1 MRFPKVK
8 PEHTAYRLADG
19 RIRIGGEIY
28 GLAHEI
34 EDPNGWVWAA
44 VDAMDGTRTSG
55 EIVELICARF
65 PDLPPR
71 TATELVEQLIDSGH
85 IEDAGAEPPA
95 ELSTRERERYDR
107 SHAFL
112 RWIDLTPREHG
123 WEAQLRLRQAR
134 VLLLGLGGTGCAAAW
149 ALAASG
155 VGTLHCVDHDTVE
168 LSNLNRQ
175 ILFTEHDLGRPKTEV
190 ALERLRQLNSDIA
203 VSAENR
209 RVVSQED
216 MFDLVPGF
224 DLVVLCADEPRGPD
238 GIRIWTDRACRK
250 TGVPWVGG
258 GYSGPLITV
267 GIYVPGLG
275 PCYECVQ
282 RTAGLN
288 RDRRG
293 VPIDL
298 GGPGVMAASG
308 GISGLL
314 AAHAAIRVLTR
325 VPELTSTIIHGVNL
339 IAPEH
344 HVYAEYSDADGCVHA

>member
-1 MRFPKVK
+1 MRLPKVK
-8 PEHTAYRLADG
+8 PEHAAYRLADG

-34 EDPNGWVWAA
+34 EDPHGWVWAA
-44 VDAMDGTRTSG
+44 VTAMDGTRTAP

-65 PDLPPR
+65 PDLSPQ
-71 TATELVEQLIDSGH
+71 TAAALVDQLIGSGH
-85 IEDAGAEPPA
+85 VEDAGATPPEEFSA
-95 ELSTRERERYDR
+95 RERERYDR

-123 WEAQLRLRQAR
+123 WEAQIRLRRAK
-134 VLLLGLGGTGCAAAW
+134 VLLVGLGSTGCAAAW

-155 VGTLHCVDHDTVE
+155 VGTLHCVDFDTVE

-175 ILFTEHDLGRPKTEV
+175 ILFTERDIGRLKSEAAV
-190 ALERLRQLNSDIA
+190 ERLRQVNSDIVITA
-203 VSAENR
+203 ANL
-209 RVVSQED
+209 RVTSQEE
-216 MFDLVPGF
+216 MLDLVAGF

-250 TGVPWVGG
+250 TGIPWVGG
-258 GYSGPLITV
+258 GYHGPLITV
-267 GIYVPGLG
+267 GTYVPGLG

-282 RTAGLN
+282 RTADLH
-288 RDRRG
+288 RERPDA
-293 VPIDL
+293 PIDL

-325 VPELTSTIIHGVNL
+325 VPELTSTIIHGLNL
-339 IAPEH
+339 IAPDH
-344 HVYAEYSDADGCVHA
+344 HVYAEYDDAVGCVH